1 MLLPTRRWLLGAAL
15 LALPLPLAT
24 WWPGIVPT
32 LVILDLGWV
41 LALAWDA
48 QRVARRLG
56 PGIEVRREAPP
67 AFTVGRA
74 QPVALVWSNPHAVR
88 VVVRVVADDPEPVAS
103 PQAGPRE
110 VSVPGSGTLRERF
123 EVEPRIRGEAAGGAL
138 HLRIRT
144 PLGLAWHQR
153 TVALPWSVLVY
164 PAAGNAPSH
173 ALTSAAQRRR
183 EAGRVAA
190 RHLGEGR
197 LFESL
202 REWVP
207 GEDLR
212 GVDWK
217 ATARRGKLIVRQ
229 YEDER
234 RQQVVIMVDVG
245 RLLTAESAGVP
256 RLDSAIRAAVQ
267 LARSAVA
274 RDDNVGLLLFADQ
287 ILQFIPPARGRRALR
302 GILDGLARVQG
313 RMVESDY
320 PGAFLYLAARLR
332 RRVFTVLFTD
342 VIDATASEAVV
353 THSATLRPRHLPLVV
368 LLRDPSTDVLATA
381 RPASVRMA
389 FERAAAEELLAE
401 RAEAIGVMR
410 AHGVLVLDVPAE
422 TAAEATVAQYQQLKR
437 RGAI

>member
-1 MLLPTRRWLLGAAL
+1 
-15 LALPLPLAT
+15 
-24 WWPGIVPT
+24 VP
-32 LVILDLGWV
+32 
-41 LALAWDA
+41 A
-48 QRVARRLG
+48 
-56 PGIEVRREAPP
+56 
-67 AFTVGRA
+67 
-74 QPVALVWSNPHAVR
+74 
-88 VVVRVVADDPEPVAS
+88 
-103 PQAGPRE
+103 
-110 VSVPGSGTLRERF
+110 SGTLREQF
-123 EVEPRIRGEAAGGAL
+123 EVKPRLRGEAVGGSL

-144 PLGLAWHQR
+144 SLGLAWHQR
-153 TVALPWSVLVY
+153 EVALPWSVLVY
-164 PAAGNAPSH
+164 PAAGNTQSH

-245 RLLTAESAGVP
+245 RLHTAESAGVP
-256 RLDSAIRAAVQ
+256 RPDSAIRAAVQ

-274 RDDNVGLLLFADQ
+274 HDDNVGLLLFADQ

-302 GILDGLARVQG
+302 GILDALARVQG

-320 PGAFLYLAARLR
+320 PGAFLHLAGRLR

-353 THSATLRPRHLPLVV
+353 TQSATLRPRHLPLVV
-368 LLRDPSTDVLATA
+368 LLRDPSTDTLATA
-381 RPASVRMA
+381 RPATVRTA
-389 FERAAAEELLAE
+389 FERAAAEELLAA
-401 RAEAIGVMR
+401 RAEAVGAMR

-422 TAAEATVAQYQQLKR
+422 TAAEAAVAQYQQLKR
-437 RGAI
+437 RGTI